1 MWERIRV
8 IVIKEFRQALR
19 EPRMRIVLF
28 LPPII
33 QLVIFGFAV
42 NLDVTDAKM
51 GWMDLDRTPVSRELR
66 EAFEASPNFRLTE
79 YPRNDQETRNLLDR
93 GDVMAIVRVLPGFG
107 KDVKRGDTSAVQ
119 ILVEGSNSNTASLIS
134 SYAVQVVGRF
144 AAARLNE
151 VQRQWMVAPTR
162 VTGTALNL
170 AIPKLDVRRRVWFNS
185 DLKSRN
191 YFVPGVL
198 VNIIAMVTVMLTAM
212 SIVREK
218 EIGTME
224 QLMVTPIRP
233 MELMLGKT
241 LPFAIVGLVQ
251 VSVMTGL
258 ALLVFQVPFRGNFFF
273 LLGSAAIFLLTT
285 LGAGLFISTI
295 SHTQQQAMMTFFF
308 IFVPMFLLS
317 GFSFPINSMP
327 VLVQYVTYLNPLRYF
342 VEIIRGIFLKGIGI
356 RILWPQVLALGGYGV
371 LILVASALRFQKKLD

>member
-1 MWERIRV
+1 
-8 IVIKEFRQALR
+8 
-19 EPRMRIVLF
+19 
-28 LPPII
+28 
-33 QLVIFGFAV
+33 
-42 NLDVTDAKM
+42 
-51 GWMDLDRTPVSRELR
+51 
-66 EAFEASPNFRLTE
+66 
-79 YPRNDQETRNLLDR
+79 
-93 GDVMAIVRVLPGFG
+93 
-107 KDVKRGDTSAVQ
+107 
-119 ILVEGSNSNTASLIS
+119 VEGSNSNTASLIS
-134 SYAVQVVGRF
+134 SYAVQVVARF
-144 AAARLNE
+144 AAARLNDT
-151 VQRQWMVAPTR
+151 QRQWMVAPTLA
-162 VTGTALNL
+162 TGTALKL
-170 AIPKLDVRRRVWFNS
+170 ATPTLDVRRRVWFNS

-198 VNIIAMVTVMLTAM
+198 VNIVALVTVMLTAM

-233 MELMLGKT
+233 IELMLGKT
-241 LPFAIVGLVQ
+241 IPFAIVGLVQ

-273 LLGSAAIFLLTT
+273 LLGCAAIFLLTT

-308 IFVPMFLLS
+308 LFLPMFLLS

-327 VLVQYVTYLNPLRYF
+327 VLVQYVTYLNPIRYF
-342 VEIIRGIFLKGIGI
+342 VEIIRGIFLKGTGI
-356 RILWPQVLALGGYGV
+356 RILWPQILALSGYGV